1 MMLVAVVCG
10 GVCVCARCRVGGESV
25 SERAESEREG
35 ARARVYVCVCA
46 RSRAL
51 AIRQLA
57 GDVIAGRFSLA
68 RALPYHLNYN
78 STHSHTYSIVE
89 LPISNNSLHV

>member
-35 ARARVYVCVCA
+35 ARARVYVCVCVPVA
-46 RSRAL
+46 EPWRSDSWPATSL
-51 AIRQLA
+51 QA
-57 GDVIAGRFSLA
+57 GSA
-68 RALPYHLNYN
+68 
-78 STHSHTYSIVE
+78 
-89 LPISNNSLHV
+89 